1 MYCLIRSFD
10 EKTYICDTCHKYLF
24 RNEMPCRAVF
34 NKKILYPILD
44 EVELFKKGLEKMLI
58 FKNIIFKKNRNNTW
72 KREICENRRV
82 EFIISPLKQQ
92 IYL

>member
-1 MYCLIRSFD
+1 MPKGMCVMYSKESLED
-10 EKTYICDTCHKYLF
+10 
-24 RNEMPCRAVF
+24 

-72 KREICENRRV
+72 KREICENRGV

-92 IYL
+92 IYP

>member
-1 MYCLIRSFD
+1 
-10 EKTYICDTCHKYLF
+10 
-24 RNEMPCRAVF
+24 MPCRAVF

-72 KREICENRRV
+72 KREIWENRGV

-92 IYL
+92 IYP